1 MTCNLAA
8 GGRGGAGACVWKIV
22 LATAAGQN
30 SRVGQTHGTDNASWL
45 RIRQQ
50 QQEGHPLWDAKW
62 EDPEEMR
69 EGTHYGAEVFRTAED
84 IKEVAKCV
92 SGSDREN
99 CLHPSIHPGCTL
111 VPTKHP

>member
-1 MTCNLAA
+1 MLWGWA
-8 GGRGGAGACVWKIV
+8 GVCVWNIV

-30 SRVGQTHGTDNASWL
+30 SRVGQTPGTDNARWL
-45 RIRQQ
+45 VSRIRKQQ
-50 QQEGHPLWDAKW
+50 HEGHPLWDAKW

-69 EGTHYGAEVFRTAED
+69 EGAHYGAEGFRTAAD
-84 IKEVAKCV
+84 KKEVAKCV

-111 VPTKHP
+111 VPTKQP